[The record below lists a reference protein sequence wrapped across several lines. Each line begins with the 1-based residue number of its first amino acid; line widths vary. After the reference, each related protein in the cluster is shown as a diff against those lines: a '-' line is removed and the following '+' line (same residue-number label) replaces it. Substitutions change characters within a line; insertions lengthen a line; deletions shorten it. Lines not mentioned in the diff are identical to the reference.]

1 MAQYPIM
8 TTAHPE
14 PTYAATAPAAKALRP
29 GARAG
34 ARLLGYAL
42 AGGFSLIVWIA
53 LLAMIIRLQA

>member
-1 MAQYPIM
+1 M